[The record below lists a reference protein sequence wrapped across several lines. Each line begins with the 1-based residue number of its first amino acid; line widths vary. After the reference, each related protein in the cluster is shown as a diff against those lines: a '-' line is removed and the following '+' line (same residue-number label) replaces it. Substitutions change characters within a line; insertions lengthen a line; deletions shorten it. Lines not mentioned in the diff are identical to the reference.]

1 MNASMLNGVDNA
13 QLRELADVIITSKDI
28 ARGTT
33 KFLENDNNIP
43 FPGDLKDFDSVLGRP
58 IAVGIENM
66 KKPTSIYY
74 ELFTGPMSGKA
85 NWRPESANERNF
97 YIGIIMAAQ
106 KAIDERERLFPSGHG
121 GRKSRRNRRSKSRRN
136 NRKSHRRRN

>member
-1 MNASMLNGVDNA
+1 MNASMLNGVDNI
-13 QLRELADVIITSKDI
+13 QLRELADVIITNKDI

-33 KFLENDNNIP
+33 KFLENDTSIP
-43 FPGDLKDFDSVLGRP
+43 FPSELRDFDSVLGRP

-74 ELFTGPMSGKA
+74 ELFTGQMNGKT
-85 NWRPESANERNF
+85 NWKPNSVNERNF

-106 KAIDERERLFPSGHG
+106 KAIDERESLFPSGHG

-136 NRKSHRRRN
+136 NRKSRRNN